1 MNLTSEVFFWLVPSF
16 LTLLLAFPSPEPSFQ
31 NSPVQ
36 LHWLPWIHSPKPQF
50 SSMPLVPDVLIAVL
64 KKLLFRLLI
73 TVWWHHCFSAHFWQ
87 ESVLPVQAGLGD
99 SALHLMIQDSPKL
112 APLWLLANYMKPDG
126 RTPDTFWESARPLEK
141 LTSYKLGEVR
151 KQWNKQNPKKYH
163 ELGVF
168 QVAWLAI
175 HSGLIHLFAA
185 PFGLFIIYKHLQML
199 KGEKTQPNDN
209 YLWGRNWVVSIH
221 WTRM

>member
-1 MNLTSEVFFWLVPSF
+1 
-16 LTLLLAFPSPEPSFQ
+16 
-31 NSPVQ
+31 
-36 LHWLPWIHSPKPQF
+36 
-50 SSMPLVPDVLIAVL
+50 MPLVPDVLIAVL

-99 SALHLMIQDSPKL
+99 SALHLIQDSPKL

-126 RTPDTFWESARPLEK
+126 RTPDTHSERVQGPWK
-141 LTSYKLGEVR
+141 NWQVTNGEVR

-175 HSGLIHLFAA
+175 HSGLIHLFAS
-185 PFGLFIIYKHLQML
+185 PFGLFIIYKHLQMV

-209 YLWGRNWVVSIH
+209 KGDIISEVETELSPSTGPECRKPTTASQSFFEFY
-221 WTRM
+221 